1 MSIFKRKGDY
11 TSLTCPECG
20 EHLDYNKEAGTARC
34 KYCNAEF
41 IIDAPSARKSNMLE
55 TVFDFVE
62 RQQDRYEQNAEKRRL
77 AEEHEAARRRAAAK
91 KRNIILGV
99 IVTVALIAYALIILL

>member
-1 MSIFKRKGDY
+1 MSIFKRKVDY

-20 EHLDYNKEAGTARC
+20 EHLDYNKDTGTAKC
-34 KYCNAEF
+34 KYCNSEF
-41 IIDAPSARKSNMLE
+41 IINSPSRPKANTLE

-77 AEEHEAARRRAAAK
+77 AEEREAERRRVDAK
-91 KRNIILGV
+91 KRNIILGA
-99 IVTVALIAYALIILL
+99 IVAVALIAYALIILL